1 MESLLVSAYMQL
13 FINILTSSVKG
24 ILSCQWNEIRDGS
37 KIMHWCSNLMQN
49 LYHLFFSQEFE
60 KKNVRMSWKKISN
73 TLRVLA
79 INRQKLKTVKTQMA
93 EVYKITLC

>member
-1 MESLLVSAYMQL
+1 
-13 FINILTSSVKG
+13 
-24 ILSCQWNEIRDGS
+24 
-37 KIMHWCSNLMQN
+37 MQN